1 MAFKANETTPLLA
14 DSIPKLA
21 SDEDSDDTVLGSD
34 DGDGRLLH
42 DATEQPFN
50 HWQIFALC
58 CAAVTEPVACFC
70 IFPFVSEMIQA
81 TGGLEESDVGFW
93 AGAIE
98 SLFSVVQMGLMII
111 YGRMS
116 DRFGRKPVLVFS
128 LAGLSISTALFGLS
142 RSLWQ
147 MVMFR
152 CLAGSFAGSVLT
164 VRIMVAE
171 SCNKSTEGRAFAW
184 FMFARNGGILLGPV
198 IGGAFVDPRLTS
210 GISLFEQYPYLL
222 ATGITGAVCLLGTLL
237 VAMFC
242 HETLAEGDK
251 LAKTKIQS
259 MTTWQLLKAPG
270 VASGLYIFG
279 HTMFL
284 ALANTAVLPVFLFTS
299 TANGGL
305 GFSPR
310 WISYFLAGLAASQGL
325 WTLMSFP
332 TLKRKMGTRKV
343 MQICSCGWPL
353 LFASMPVLNEVLRRD
368 AIAAFWAVVPV
379 PLIIGGGVAMSF
391 AGAQLLVND
400 TCPSPTELALL
411 NALTQTLNS
420 AVRAVTPALFTSVFA
435 LGAKTQLL
443 DGHLCWV
450 VLIALTVPL
459 QWALFFRA
467 GT

>member
-1 MAFKANETTPLLA
+1 M
-14 DSIPKLA
+14 
-21 SDEDSDDTVLGSD
+21 
-34 DGDGRLLH
+34 
-42 DATEQPFN
+42 
-50 HWQIFALC
+50 
-58 CAAVTEPVACFC
+58 
-70 IFPFVSEMIQA
+70 
-81 TGGLEESDVGFW
+81 
-93 AGAIE
+93 
-98 SLFSVVQMGLMII
+98 
-111 YGRMS
+111 
-116 DRFGRKPVLVFS
+116 
-128 LAGLSISTALFGLS
+128 
-142 RSLWQ
+142 
-147 MVMFR
+147 
-152 CLAGSFAGSVLT
+152 
-164 VRIMVAE
+164 
-171 SCNKSTEGRAFAW
+171 
-184 FMFARNGGILLGPV
+184 
-198 IGGAFVDPRLTS
+198 DPRLTS

-391 AGAQLLVND
+391 GECLSFRLQD
-400 TCPSPTELALL
+400 HGMTDFCE
-411 NALTQTLNS
+411 Q
-420 AVRAVTPALFTSVFA
+420 PALNCWSTTHAHLQRNLLSSMHSHRSVQHPRLVTF
-435 LGAKTQLL
+435 
-443 DGHLCWV
+443 
-450 VLIALTVPL
+450 L
-459 QWALFFRA
+459 Q
-467 GT
+467 GN